1 MEIMSTNV
9 TNTTR
14 YRGKYTK
21 YTIYLGVDFQK
32 VYIIY
37 QKKIVEKLG
46 KHGQE
51 YKRLDFF
58 KIFVIMATTREIEMY
73 LNVTI

>member
-14 YRGKYTK
+14 YRGKNRKT
-21 YTIYLGVDFQK
+21 TIYFGVHLRK

-37 QKKIVEKLG
+37 QKKIVEKFG
-46 KHGQE
+46 KHGKK

>member
-1 MEIMSTNV
+1 MLQIPLDIVANIQ
-9 TNTTR
+9 NTP
-14 YRGKYTK
+14 YIWG
-21 YTIYLGVDFQK
+21 GDFQK

-37 QKKIVEKLG
+37 QKKIVEKFD
-46 KHGQE
+46 KHGKK

>member
-21 YTIYLGVDFQK
+21 YPIYLGGDFQK

-37 QKKIVEKLG
+37 QKKIVEKFG
-46 KHGQE
+46 KHGQK

>member
-14 YRGKYTK
+14 YRGEATK
-21 YTIYLGVDFQK
+21 NTIYFGATLLK
-32 VYIIY
+32 VYIIF
-37 QKKIVEKLG
+37 QKKIVEKLD
-46 KHGQE
+46 KHGKK

-58 KIFVIMATTREIEMY
+58 KIFVIMATTREI
-73 LNVTI
+73 